1 MEKIIKEYI
10 NKIDEQTI
18 DKFAKK
24 NDINLKEKELKVIFL
39 YIKNYWETFYK
50 GNPEE
55 LFNEL
60 EETIEKDNLIKIKN
74 LYSKYKEKIIH

>member
-1 MEKIIKEYI
+1 MEKLIKEYI
-10 NKIDEQTI
+10 NKIDEKTI
-18 DKFAKK
+18 NKFAKK
-24 NDINLKEKELKVIFL
+24 NDINLSEKELKVIFL

-60 EETIEKDNLIKIKN
+60 EETIEKNNFIKIKN
-74 LYSKYKEKIIH
+74 LYSKYKEKITH